1 MANVSRHVLSD
12 DILDKIMCL
21 FWERGYYNVSIED
34 LIQVTSFNRAA
45 LYKNFGGKHGLF
57 VAMLYR
63 FRDKVV
69 SDATSCIVDPACGID
84 GIKHFFRQFSE
95 KNLHHISANGCF
107 MIATASNLPTHDAE
121 VVAIVEEFINYLRGM
136 FGKILR
142 YMQAER
148 QLSPELDVEVTAD
161 YLVGNL
167 IGLMTLFRASVDE
180 RMIDNYIVGV
190 LNFLSSLPVRR
201 EMIRGNLHLVN

>member
-1 MANVSRHVLSD
+1 MANVSRHVLSEE
-12 DILDKIMCL
+12 ILDNIMRL

-63 FRDKVV
+63 FRNKVV
-69 SDATSCIVDPACGID
+69 SNATSHIVDPACGID
-84 GIKHFFRQFSE
+84 GIKDFFRQFA
-95 KNLHHISANGCF
+95 KNNLRDVSAHGCF

-121 VVAIVEEFINYLRGM
+121 VVTIVEEFINHLRGM

-142 YMQAER
+142 YMQAEH
-148 QLSPELDVEVTAD
+148 QLSTELDIEVTAD

-167 IGLMTLFRASVDE
+167 TGLMTLFRASVDE
-180 RMIDNYIVGV
+180 RMIDNYIAGV
-190 LNFLSSLPVRR
+190 LNFLSSLPVRK
-201 EMIRGNLHLVN
+201 ETARGNLHLVN